1 MTRTIAIA
9 LAFGLIGSAAV
20 AETPH
25 RQLVAPNFNP
35 GLRTVPSVWSAQN
48 AAAAAGTCDQQLV
61 NRIDSGTVITGPDG
75 WVAHVTGMATAP
87 TGGAQLVITSTTP
100 DGKSASADL
109 VACRSAIIVDS
120 TGPIATSLSLQTNS
134 GLRSIMVRAQSNSLV
149 LYTPG
154 GR

>member
-1 MTRTIAIA
+1 MTRTMAIA

-20 AETPH
+20 AAAPQ

-35 GLRTVPSVWSAQN
+35 GLRTVPSVASAQN
-48 AAAAAGTCDQQLV
+48 AAAAAGECDRQLV

-87 TGGAQLVITSTTP
+87 AGGAQLVITST
-100 DGKSASADL
+100 DGQSANADL
-109 VACRSAIIVDS
+109 VACRSAIIVD
-120 TGPIATSLSLQTNS
+120 TTAPVATSLSLQTNS
-134 GLRSIMVRAQSNSLV
+134 GLRSIIVRAQSNSLV
-149 LYTPG
+149 LYTPA